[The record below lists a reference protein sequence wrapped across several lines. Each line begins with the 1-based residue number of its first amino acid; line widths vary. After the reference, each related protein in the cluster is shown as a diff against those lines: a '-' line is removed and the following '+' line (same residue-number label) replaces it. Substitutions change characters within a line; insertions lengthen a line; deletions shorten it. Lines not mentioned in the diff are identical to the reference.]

1 LYWLGVKLINNEKL
15 QENKDLH
22 LMQWDA
28 YASNPRS
35 ENESNSGTSNNT
47 KDDTTIDNNNSI
59 TVKNALSTLLTWMQ
73 SHQMNQLI
81 TSTQLMIV
89 PGYTFKIANGLV
101 TNFHQPKSTLLLII
115 AAITG
120 DKWKSIYQH
129 AIDTQYRFLSYGDG
143 CFFTINR

>member
-1 LYWLGVKLINNEKL
+1 VKLINNERL
-15 QENKDLH
+15 QENKELH

-28 YASNPRS
+28 YASNLRA
-35 ENESNSGTSNNT
+35 ENESNSGNSNNT

-59 TVKNALSTLLTWMQ
+59 TVKEALSTLLSWMQ

-120 DKWKSIYQH
+120 DQWKSIYQH
-129 AIDTQYRFLSYGDG
+129 AIDNQYRFLSYGDG
-143 CFFTINR
+143 CFFTINE